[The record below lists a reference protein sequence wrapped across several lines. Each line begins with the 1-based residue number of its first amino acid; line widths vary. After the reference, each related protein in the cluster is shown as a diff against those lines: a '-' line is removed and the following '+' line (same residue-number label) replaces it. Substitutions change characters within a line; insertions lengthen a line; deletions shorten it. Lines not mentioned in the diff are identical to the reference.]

1 MGLVLRAT
9 AVARFTHTKFSLN
22 LQISKVCYLAD
33 SKISP
38 WSLVVSSGSEKIS
51 FINEK
56 PDKVLRTA
64 HCRIHSGS
72 NVWMQ
77 SIKEM
82 NDFPREQN

>member
-1 MGLVLRAT
+1 MGLVLVAT
-9 AVARFTHTKFSLN
+9 VVARFTHTKFLF
-22 LQISKVCYLAD
+22 QISKVYYLAD
-33 SKISP
+33 SKTSP

-72 NVWMQ
+72 NVGMQ

-82 NDFPREQN
+82 NDFLREQN

>member
-1 MGLVLRAT
+1 MGLVLVAT
-9 AVARFTHTKFSLN
+9 VVARFTHTKFLLN
-22 LQISKVCYLAD
+22 FQISKVYYLAD
-33 SKISP
+33 SKTSP

-72 NVWMQ
+72 KVEMQ

-82 NDFPREQN
+82 NDFLREQN